1 MLGPVSGDLDIRY
14 ARNGDVH
21 LAYRVLGDG
30 PIDLVFVQGILTHL
44 RVSWEYAGFRRFCE
58 QLASFSR
65 VILFD
70 KRGMGMSDRV
80 AVGTLEDRMDDVR
93 AVMDAA
99 GSERAALLGVSEG
112 APMSILFAATYPE
125 RTHALLLCGAE
136 VREETDADWPW
147 GESTRE
153 EFEVSMD
160 TLSEQWGRPE
170 WAERALEAFIPSA
183 ADDPGFR
190 QWWTRALT
198 DAASPGAAR
207 AFMRMAFDIDVRHVL
222 PSVHVPALVV
232 HRSGDRVCHI
242 ENGRYIARN
251 IAGARYVELDGEDHI
266 PFGPGGGEIVAEVR
280 EFLTGVRGPVEF
292 DRVLA
297 TVVFTDIVGSTA
309 RAVDLGDRRWRD
321 LLDQHHAR
329 VRAQLDRFGGHEI
342 DTAGDGFL
350 ASFDGPARAIR
361 CAAAA
366 VAAVAELGI
375 EIRAGVHTGECE
387 LADGKLRGIA
397 VHIGARVAAEA
408 APGEVLVSSTVR
420 DLVAGSGLRFAER
433 GTFGLKGVPGEW
445 RLYALEP

>member
-1 MLGPVSGDLDIRY
+1 VG
-14 ARNGDVH
+14 
-21 LAYRVLGDG
+21 
-30 PIDLVFVQGILTHL
+30 
-44 RVSWEYAGFRRFCE
+44 WEYAGFRRFCE

-99 GSERAALLGVSEG
+99 GS
-112 APMSILFAATYPE
+112 
-125 RTHALLLCGAE
+125 
-136 VREETDADWPW
+136 VR
-147 GESTRE
+147 
-153 EFEVSMD
+153 
-160 TLSEQWGRPE
+160 
-170 WAERALEAFIPSA
+170 
-183 ADDPGFR
+183 
-190 QWWTRALT
+190 
-198 DAASPGAAR
+198 
-207 AFMRMAFDIDVRHVL
+207 
-222 PSVHVPALVV
+222 
-232 HRSGDRVCHI
+232 
-242 ENGRYIARN
+242 
-251 IAGARYVELDGEDHI
+251 
-266 PFGPGGGEIVAEVR
+266 
-280 EFLTGVRGPVEF
+280 
-292 DRVLA
+292 
-297 TVVFTDIVGSTA
+297 
-309 RAVDLGDRRWRD
+309 
-321 LLDQHHAR
+321 
-329 VRAQLDRFGGHEI
+329 EI

-387 LADGKLRGIA
+387 MADGKLRGIA

-445 RLYALEP
+445 RLYALEQ

>member
-153 EFEVSMD
+153 EFEVAMD
-160 TLSEQWGRPE
+160 TLSERWGRPE
-170 WAERALEAFIPSA
+170 WAARALEAFIPSA
-183 ADDPGFR
+183 AGDPGFR

-198 DAASPGAAR
+198 DAASPGAAM

-280 EFLTGVRGPVEF
+280 EFLTGVRGPVES

-309 RAVDLGDRRWRD
+309 RAVDLGAGDPVRCRRGRRRRRARDRDPRRGA
-321 LLDQHHAR
+321 HGR
-329 VRAQLDRFGGHEI
+329 VRAGRRQAAWHRGAHWRPRRRRGG
-342 DTAGDGFL
+342 
-350 ASFDGPARAIR
+350 PRR
-361 CAAAA
+361 
-366 VAAVAELGI
+366 
-375 EIRAGVHTGECE
+375 
-387 LADGKLRGIA
+387 
-397 VHIGARVAAEA
+397 GARVEHRPRPGRRLGAALRGA
-408 APGEVLVSSTVR
+408 GDIRPQGSAGRVAVVR
-420 DLVAGSGLRFAER
+420 SRAVIVEGG
-433 GTFGLKGVPGEW
+433 
-445 RLYALEP
+445 

>member
-1 MLGPVSGDLDIRY
+1 VSGDLDIRY

-21 LAYRVLGDG
+21 LAYQVLGDG
-30 PIDLVFVQGILTHL
+30 PIDLVFVQGVLTHL
-44 RVSWEYAGFRRFCE
+44 RVGWEYAGFRRFCE

-65 VILFD
+65 LILFD

-99 GSERAALLGVSEG
+99 GSVRAALLGVSEG
-112 APMSILFAATYPE
+112 GPMSILFAATYPE

-136 VREETDADWPW
+136 VREETDAEWPW

-153 EFEVSMD
+153 EFDAAMD
-160 TLSEQWGRPE
+160 TLADRWGRPE
-170 WAERALEAFIPSA
+170 WAARTIEAFIPSA
-183 ADDPGFR
+183 ADDPGVR
-190 QWWTRALT
+190 QWRTRSRT

-232 HRSGDRVCHI
+232 HRRGDRVCHI

-266 PFGPGGGEIVAEVR
+266 PFGPGGDEIVAEVR
-280 EFLTGVRGPVEF
+280 EFLTGVRGPVES

-297 TVVFTDIVGSTA
+297 TVVFTDIVASTA

-329 VRAQLDRFGGHEI
+329 VRMQLDRFGGREI

-387 LADGKLRGIA
+387 LADGRLRGIA

-445 RLYALEP
+445 RLYALEQ

>member
-1 MLGPVSGDLDIRY
+1 MLRAVSGDLDIRY

-21 LAYRVLGDG
+21 LAYQVLGDG

-70 KRGMGMSDRV
+70 KRGMGMSDQV

-99 GSERAALLGVSEG
+99 GSVRAALLGVSEG
-112 APMSILFAATYPE
+112 GPMSIRFAATYPE

-136 VREETDADWPW
+136 VREETDAEWPW

-153 EFEVSMD
+153 EFDTAMD
-160 TLSEQWGRPE
+160 ILPERWGRPE
-170 WAERALEAFIPSA
+170 WAVGAVEAFMPSA
-183 ADDPGFR
+183 AGDPGVR
-190 QWWTRALT
+190 QWLTRSVT
-198 DAASPGAAR
+198 DAASPGAAM

-232 HRSGDRVCHI
+232 HRRGDRVCHI

-266 PFGPGGGEIVAEVR
+266 PFGPGGDEIVAEVR
-280 EFLTGVRGPVEF
+280 EFLTGVRGPVES

-329 VRAQLDRFGGHEI
+329 VRMQLDRFGGREI

-361 CAAAA
+361 CSAAA

-387 LADGKLRGIA
+387 MADDKLRGIA

-433 GTFGLKGVPGEW
+433 GTFGLKGVPGE
-445 RLYALEP
+445 

>member
-1 MLGPVSGDLDIRY
+1 VSGDLDIRY

-21 LAYRVLGDG
+21 LAYQVLGDG
-30 PIDLVFVQGILTHL
+30 PIDLVFVQGVLTHL
-44 RVSWEYAGFRRFCE
+44 RVGWEYAGFRRFCE

-65 VILFD
+65 LILFD

-99 GSERAALLGVSEG
+99 GSVRAALLGVSEG
-112 APMSILFAATYPE
+112 GPMSILFAATYPE

-136 VREETDADWPW
+136 VREETDAEWPW

-153 EFEVSMD
+153 EFDAAMD
-160 TLSEQWGRPE
+160 TLADRWGRPE
-170 WAERALEAFIPSA
+170 WAARTIEAFIPSA
-183 ADDPGFR
+183 ADDPGVR
-190 QWWTRALT
+190 QWWTRSIT

-232 HRSGDRVCHI
+232 HRRGDRVCHI

-266 PFGPGGGEIVAEVR
+266 PFGPGGDEIVAEVR
-280 EFLTGVRGPVEF
+280 EFLTGVRGPVES

-297 TVVFTDIVGSTA
+297 TVVFTDIVASTA

-329 VRAQLDRFGGHEI
+329 VRMQLDRFGGREI

-387 LADGKLRGIA
+387 LAGGKLRGIA

-445 RLYALEP
+445 RLYALEQ